1 MQKAS
6 SSLSFMRKTRF
17 LSLKWLFD
25 QKLLFQKKEAPYPQ
39 RDQKLQQPFSCREVE
54 NRFITYYNFRKN
66 RKSIY
71 LVKY

>member
-25 QKLLFQKKEAPYPQ
+25 QKLLFQKKEASYPQ
-39 RDQKLQQPFSCREVE
+39 RDQKLQQPSFCREAEKKWV
-54 NRFITYYNFRKN
+54 
-66 RKSIY
+66 
-71 LVKY
+71 